1 MAKLLTILISFV
13 AGIVLTV
20 AVGLNAMPNM
30 MIKEVPSPLGFD
42 ETLTQ
47 IEANAKGLGWKV
59 PKKWTVDFQKNMLKV
74 VKVDIGPNKVLKM
87 CEPQAAADILIH
99 DELKRLSTTM
109 PCTIAVYVKSD
120 GKTYISVMN
129 MTLLGL
135 LYGDV
140 VKGIAAELAPQM
152 DEIITVSAAA
162 TTTTQE

>member
-1 MAKLLTILISFV
+1 MAKLLTILFSFV

-42 ETLTQ
+42 ETLLQ

-99 DELKRLSTTM
+99 DELKRLSTMM

-129 MTLLGL
+129 MALLGL

-140 VKGIAAELAPQM
+140 VKDIAAVLGPQM
-152 DEIITVSAAA
+152 DEIVNISAV
-162 TTTTQE
+162 TQE

>member
-1 MAKLLTILISFV
+1 MAKLLTILFSFV

-42 ETLTQ
+42 ETLVQ

-74 VKVDIGPNKVLKM
+74 VKVDIGQNKVLKM

-99 DELKRLSTTM
+99 DELKRLSTMM

-129 MTLLGL
+129 MALLGL

-140 VKGIAAELAPQM
+140 VKDIAAVLGPQM
-152 DEIITVSAAA
+152 DEIVNISAP
-162 TTTTQE
+162 TQE

>member
-1 MAKLLTILISFV
+1 MGKLLTILISFI
-13 AGIVLTV
+13 AGIILTV
-20 AVGLNAMPNM
+20 AVGLNKMPDM
-30 MIKEVPSPLGFD
+30 MIKEVQSPLGFD

-47 IEANAKGLGWKV
+47 IEKNAKGLGWKV
-59 PKKWTVDFQKNMLKV
+59 PKKWTVNFQKNMMKV

-99 DELKRLSTTM
+99 DELKRLSTMM

-120 GKTYISVMN
+120 GNTYISVMN
-129 MTLLGL
+129 MSLLGL

-140 VKGIAAELAPQM
+140 VKSIAAELAPQM

>member
-20 AVGLNAMPNM
+20 AFGLNAMPNM
-30 MIKEVPSPLGFD
+30 MIKEVSSPLGFD
-42 ETLTQ
+42 ETLAQ

-99 DELKRLSTTM
+99 DELKRLSTMM

-129 MTLLGL
+129 MALLGL

-140 VKGIAAELAPQM
+140 VKDIAAVLGPQM
-152 DEIITVSAAA
+152 DEIVNISAV
-162 TTTTQE
+162 TQE

>member
-99 DELKRLSTTM
+99 DELKRLSTMM

-129 MTLLGL
+129 MALLGL

-140 VKGIAAELAPQM
+140 VKDIAAVLGPQM
-152 DEIITVSAAA
+152 DEIVNISAAS
-162 TTTTQE
+162 QE

>member
-20 AVGLNAMPNM
+20 AVGLKMMPDM

-42 ETLTQ
+42 ETLLK
-47 IEANAKGLGWKV
+47 IEENAKSLGWKV

-99 DELKRLSTTM
+99 DELKRLSTMM
-109 PCTIAVYVKSD
+109 PCTISVYVKSD
-120 GKTYISVMN
+120 GNTYISVMN
-129 MTLLGL
+129 MALLGL

-140 VKGIAAELAPQM
+140 VKDIAAELAPQM
-152 DEIITVSAAA
+152 DEIVSISASP
-162 TTTTQE
+162 QE